1 MKIIH
6 SLTTCLAG
14 AASCLPGVV
23 RQSAAVV
30 TGALLLGGVCQH
42 AVAQQVVPP
51 TVNMVPAGAAATTV
65 MATGSGTGA
74 TIVAA
79 DAMAT
84 TALNAQKAAI
94 NARYG
99 NTVRWGP
106 VITTRV
112 LRYDWL
118 GRAYYQTIK
127 TQSGS
132 LGF

>member
-1 MKIIH
+1 MKIIR

-14 AASCLPGVV
+14 AASRFPGVMT
-23 RQSAAVV
+23 QSAAVV

-51 TVNMVPAGAAATTV
+51 AMVPAGAAATTV
-65 MATGSGTGA
+65 MATGVGTGA

-118 GRAYYQTIK
+118 GRAYYQTTK
-127 TQSGS
+127 TQNGS